1 MKFFYCHEKW
11 TNCPTIASLFPF
23 PFLNSFRKMRQKDN
37 LSYVLLI
44 CLLDAVSTHHS
55 ISYENEAAT
64 TESSSYYK
72 ASEEDDS
79 ASACLCQ
86 VSWTLIVLVFWS
98 LLECEG
104 TDTKIKTFKSNLRPS
119 APFWME
125 QDNKNYYVVRKAG
138 CTRSRYT
145 LKLSLIF
152 CINECMN

>member
-23 PFLNSFRKMRQKDN
+23 PFLNSFRKMRQKNN

-86 VSWTLIVLVFWS
+86 VSLTLIVLVF
-98 LLECEG
+98 
-104 TDTKIKTFKSNLRPS
+104 
-119 APFWME
+119 
-125 QDNKNYYVVRKAG
+125 
-138 CTRSRYT
+138 
-145 LKLSLIF
+145 
-152 CINECMN
+152 